1 MKLLVSVAVLASLV
15 VLSSCVSLRRASGSA
30 FVPPTRLGVGAS
42 NAAAARP
49 APKTAPQ
56 MVAKGSTVRITRPE
70 SYWYGKEGNVVVVD
84 KNPEVRY
91 PVTVRFTA
99 INYAGVNTNNF
110 ALDEVLETK
119 PPGAGKGKGKGKGKG
134 SA

>member
-1 MKLLVSVAVLASLV
+1 
-15 VLSSCVSLRRASGSA
+15 
-30 FVPPTRLGVGAS
+30 
-42 NAAAARP
+42 
-49 APKTAPQ
+49 